1 MFKNMKIAMR
11 LGLANGVLLLFL
23 AGLIWVSIANMAK
36 IQANLERIVKVNNVR
51 IELGND
57 MNDDIAEVSINLRN
71 ILIDKKQEKRQ
82 EYVKRINDW
91 REKYNEAFKKLV
103 ELTPKEDAKALG
115 LIAKITAAVDLARP
129 LNVKVVE
136 LAMAGKDA
144 ESIEILNRDARPAV
158 RAWLNS
164 IEELGSHQKDRNK
177 IRYEEAVAAY
187 QQARNLMFG
196 LGALAFGLACAI
208 TFLLSRSI
216 TLPMMQAV
224 DVADRLSQGDLTM
237 NVESQS
243 TDETGQLLAAM
254 GTMVGKLREIVAEVS
269 SAADNVAGG
278 STELSASAESMSQ
291 GATEQAAAAE
301 EASSSMEEMSSNIK
315 QNADNAIQTE
325 KIAIKSSTD
334 AREGGMAVSQ
344 TVAAMKEIATK
355 INIIEEIARQ
365 TNLLALN
372 AAIEAARA
380 GEHGKGF
387 AVVASE
393 VRKLAERSQ
402 LAAAGIS
409 ELSSSS
415 VQIAEKAGA
424 MLTTMVPDIQKTA
437 ELVQEI
443 SASSREQDTGAEQI
457 NKAMQQLDQVIQ
469 QNASAAEQMSSTAEE
484 LSSQA
489 EQLQSSI
496 AFFNVGGSARR
507 VAMVR
512 KPTRQPARSVT
523 PVVSHV
529 AACKKTSRS
538 GGISMDMDDG
548 NTDLQDEGF
557 MRY

>member
-11 LGLANGVLLLFL
+11 LGLGNGVLLLLL
-23 AGLIWVSIANMAK
+23 AGLIWVSISNMAK
-36 IQANLERIVKVNNVR
+36 IQANLERIVTVNNVR
-51 IELGND
+51 IEEGNTMKD
-57 MNDDIAEVSINLRN
+57 CVAEVSINLRN
-71 ILIDKKQEKRQ
+71 ILIDTKAEKRQ
-82 EYVKRINDW
+82 EYVKRIADW
-91 REKYNEAFKKLV
+91 RIKYNDALKKV
-103 ELTPKEDAKALG
+103 GDLTTKDDTKGLD
-115 LIAKITAAVDLARP
+115 LIAKVVAAAELGRP
-129 LNVKVVE
+129 LNVKVVDQ
-136 LAMAGKDA
+136 AMAGNDKEA
-144 ESIEILNRDARPAV
+144 IEILNRDARPAT
-158 RAWLNS
+158 RAWLTDVD
-164 IEELGSHQKDRNK
+164 ELVTHSRDRNK
-177 IRYEEAVAAY
+177 LRYEQAEAAY

-196 LGALAFGLACAI
+196 LGALSLALACII
-208 TFLLSRSI
+208 TFLLARSI
-216 TLPMMQAV
+216 TRPMLESV
-224 DVADRLSQGDLTM
+224 DVANRLSQGDLTM
-237 NVESQS
+237 NVQANS

-254 GTMVGKLREIVAEVS
+254 GSMVNKLREIVAEVS

-301 EASSSMEEMSSNIK
+301 EASSSMEEMTSNIK

-325 KIAIKSSTD
+325 KIAVKSSTD
-334 AREGGMAVSQ
+334 AREGGVAVAQ
-344 TVAAMKEIATK
+344 TVAAMKDIAVK

-402 LAAAGIS
+402 QAAAEIS
-409 ELSSSS
+409 QLSCNS

-424 MLTTMVPDIQKTA
+424 MLATMVPDIQKTA

-469 QNASAAEQMSSTAEE
+469 QNASAAEEMSSTAEE

-496 AFFNVGGSARR
+496 AFFNVGGSHRRAQPVRR
-507 VAMVR
+507 VVSA
-512 KPTRQPARSVT
+512 PAKVT
-523 PVVSHV
+523 SPAKLPASM
-529 AACKKTSRS
+529 CKKTSHS
-538 GGISMDMDDG
+538 GGVFMDMEDSSA
-548 NTDLQDEGF
+548 DLQDESF
-557 MRY
+557 MKY